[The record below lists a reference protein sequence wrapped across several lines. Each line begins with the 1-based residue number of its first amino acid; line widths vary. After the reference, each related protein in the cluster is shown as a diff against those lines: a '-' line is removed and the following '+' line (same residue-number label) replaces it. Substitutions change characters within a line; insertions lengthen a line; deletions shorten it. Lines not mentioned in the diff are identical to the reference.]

1 MLGVIISKEEYEE
14 YQILKKK
21 NTPMRK
27 IDGGWN
33 RRCPI
38 CNYVVD
44 NAVPKQYYCDRCGQ
58 RLYKRWYKKK

>member
-27 IDGGWN
+27 IGRGWN
-33 RRCPI
+33 RHCPT

-58 RLYKRWYKKK
+58 KFSN

>member
-27 IDGGWN
+27 IGKGWN
-33 RRCPI
+33 RHCPT

-44 NAVPKQYYCDRCGQ
+44 NAVPKQNYCDKCGQ
-58 RLYKRWYKKK
+58 RLK